1 MSAGTL
7 FGISG
12 NLLAVGVIIAGF
24 VVALL
29 LYAIVGWLRGKA
41 EETDTMLDDIIL
53 SAIGI
58 PMVIAIMVISIYIAL
73 QVADLPE
80 AYAWV
85 VDSKYF
91 NSIWIIIGA
100 WIVSS
105 FFYDILTIY
114 GHRIAAKTETDM
126 DDRMITLAQMA
137 AKYIIWFAA
146 IMLVLYTLEVDITPF
161 LAGAGI
167 VTLGITLALQ
177 DVLSNFFGGAIIAAD
192 KPFKIGDRVKID
204 EFYGDVISVGS
215 RSTRI
220 KTLDNQIV
228 TVPNKKIVENF
239 VINYA
244 QPDTRLK
251 VRIPVSVA
259 YGTDVNKVKKIVLEI
274 AWEQAE
280 KLPYL
285 LTDPEPLIFFLEFG
299 ASSLNFQ
306 MLVWTTDFSMT
317 WDVQDAINTRIAE
330 RFEEEGIEIPFPQM
344 DVHMRK

>member
-1 MSAGTL
+1 MTAGTL

-12 NLLAVGVIIAGF
+12 NLFAVGVIITGF

-29 LYAIVGWLRGKA
+29 LYAIVNWLRGKA
-41 EETDTMLDDIIL
+41 SETDTMLDDIIL
-53 SAIGI
+53 SALGI

-80 AYAWV
+80 AYEWI

-91 NSIWIIIGA
+91 DSIWIIIGA

-114 GHRIAAKTETDM
+114 GHKLASKTESDI
-126 DDRMITLAQMA
+126 DDRMITIAQMA

-167 VTLGITLALQ
+167 VTLGITLAMQ
-177 DVLSNFFGGAIIAAD
+177 DILSNFFGGAIIAAD
-192 KPFKIGDRVKID
+192 KPFRIGDRVKI
-204 EFYGDVISVGS
+204 EEYYGDVISVGS

-239 VINYA
+239 VVNYA

-251 VRIPVSVA
+251 VRINIGVA
-259 YGTDVNKVKKIVLEI
+259 YGSDISKVKQILMMIVN
-274 AWEQAE
+274 EQAE
-280 KLPYL
+280 KLPYIC
-285 LTDPEPLIFFLEFG
+285 TDPAPLVYFLEFG

-306 MLVWTTDFSMT
+306 LQVWTNDFSMT
-317 WDVQDAINTRIAE
+317 WEVQDAINTRIAD
-330 RFEEEGIEIPFPQM
+330 RFAEEGIEIPFPQM

>member
-7 FGISG
+7 FGLSG

-29 LYAIVGWLRGKA
+29 LYAIVNWLRGKA
-41 EETDTMLDDIIL
+41 GETDTMLDDIVL
-53 SAIGI
+53 SALGI

-91 NSIWIIIGA
+91 NAIWIIIGA

-114 GHRIAAKTETDM
+114 GHKIASKTESDI

-167 VTLGITLALQ
+167 VTLGITLAMQ
-177 DVLSNFFGGAIIAAD
+177 DILSNFFGGAIIAAD

-204 EFYGDVISVGS
+204 QYYGDVITVGS
-215 RSTRI
+215 RSTRLR
-220 KTLDNQIV
+220 TLDNQIV
-228 TVPNKKIVENF
+228 TVPNKKIVENY
-239 VINYA
+239 VVNYA

-251 VRIPVSVA
+251 VRIPISVA
-259 YGTDVNKVKKIVLEI
+259 YGTDVNKVKKILVEI
-274 AWEQAE
+274 AREQAE
-280 KLPYL
+280 IFPYII
-285 LTDPEPLIFFLEFG
+285 TEPEPLAYFLEFG

-306 MLVWTTDFSMT
+306 LLVWTNDFSMT
-317 WDVQDAINTRIAE
+317 WEVQDAINTRVAE
-330 RFEEEGIEIPFPQM
+330 RFEEEGIEVPFPQM
-344 DVHMRK
+344 DVHMRN